1 MEADGLTVGQTN
13 VISPTPQSTDVPAG
27 CPGPAG
33 GGTHPCSL
41 DKHKNS
47 KFSFNPAKV
56 EVSFRCGTSVEL
68 LHINTMKIIQSQ
80 SS

>member
-1 MEADGLTVGQTN
+1 MEADALTVGWTN
-13 VISPTPQSTDVPAG
+13 VISPTPQSTDAPAV

-47 KFSFNPAKV
+47 KFSPAKV
-56 EVSFRCGTSVEL
+56 DVSLRTSADRL
-68 LHINTMKIIQSQ
+68 
-80 SS
+80 